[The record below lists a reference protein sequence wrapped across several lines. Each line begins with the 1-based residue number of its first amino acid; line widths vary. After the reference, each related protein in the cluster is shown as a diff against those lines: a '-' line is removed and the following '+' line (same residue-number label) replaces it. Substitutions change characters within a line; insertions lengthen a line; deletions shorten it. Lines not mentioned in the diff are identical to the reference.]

1 MIWRNIKELTLVKS
15 LSAAQGVTRHSH
27 SMVIWKNI
35 EELMLVEN
43 HSAAQPVT
51 RIVHSLMIWR
61 NIKELTPEKSHS
73 AAQGVTRNSHSM
85 VVWKNIKNS
94 HWWRVIQLLK
104 VWQEIHTP
112 WSFGRTSTNTV
123 DQQQSPQQQQPSQ
136 QQSPPSSPP
145 FHGWTPSECKPDMNK
160 QRYETD
166 EEEFED
172 LNECFYEPPS
182 RLVTPRKRP
191 AEDDDGSGESRNCC
205 PRYNWTQF

>member
-1 MIWRNIKELTLVKS
+1 MLVKNHS
-15 LSAAQGVTRHSH
+15 IAQSARKEHQRTHAG
-27 SMVIWKNI
+27 
-35 EELMLVEN
+35 EELFTCLQCGKRFVLFSHLKEHKRIHIGEEPFSCTTCDKKFALLCN
-43 HSAAQPVT
+43 LKQHQRTHAGEKPFSQP
-51 RIVHSLMIWR
+51 
-61 NIKELTPEKSHS
+61 
-73 AAQGVTRNSHSM
+73 
-85 VVWKNIKNS
+85 
-94 HWWRVIQLLK
+94 
-104 VWQEIHTP
+104 
-112 WSFGRTSTNTV
+112 TNTV

-191 AEDDDGSGESRNCC
+191 AEDDDGSGESRNCR
-205 PRYNWTQF
+205 PRLIFK